1 MFTRFR
7 QTRHRLQVSLVET
20 RRLNGKVHHE
30 HVASLGSVETPPSV
44 PERISFWLKLH
55 DPVACVATSL
65 LRISI
70 CVRRCHSSEAK
81 LVTPKSKSPEYRHV
95 SRR

>member
-1 MFTRFR
+1 MRNNPRPPPFGVPTPPE
-7 QTRHRLQVSLVET
+7 L

-44 PERISFWLKLH
+44 PERIAFWLKLH

-70 CVRRCHSSEAK
+70 FVRRCHSSEAK